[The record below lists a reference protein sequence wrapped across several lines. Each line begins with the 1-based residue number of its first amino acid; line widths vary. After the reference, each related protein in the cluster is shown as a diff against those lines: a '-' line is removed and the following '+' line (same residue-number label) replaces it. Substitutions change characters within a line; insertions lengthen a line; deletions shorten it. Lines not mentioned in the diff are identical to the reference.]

1 MRYSQ
6 LFLFF
11 FKYNLMIYNNNFIDL
26 LCSMLN
32 YFSFKFLGLLLQ
44 WTAYYN
50 SNNNDNIFMQ
60 LPIYLRVLVGNHHI
74 SSVVNN
80 YITIK

>member
-1 MRYSQ
+1 
-6 LFLFF
+6 
-11 FKYNLMIYNNNFIDL
+11 MIYNNNCIDL
-26 LCSMLN
+26 VGSPLN
-32 YFSFKFLGLLLQ
+32 QSSFKFLSLSLQ

-50 SNNNDNIFMQ
+50 YNKNGIFMQ

-80 YITIK
+80 YIIIKQN